1 MSLGEPQLLN
11 FNPYQISEISSIIKD
26 RLYSLVE
33 DPSDP
38 FGPPP
43 APTDNTPPPL
53 IQVPAIEL
61 CARKVAAS
69 MGDLRTALDVCLQ
82 AVELA
87 EREQKKKTAAAGV
100 LGEQK
105 VNTTAVTPAKEPEPK
120 VSIAHVVKVLNTVFG
135 SSGLQK
141 LKQLNLQQKIVMGV
155 FFIMLRSGKN
165 GKKEQFTL
173 GKVMQEAINAKCR
186 MNKLTPSL

>member
-87 EREQKKKTAAAGV
+87 EREQKKKTATAGV

-105 VNTTAVTPAKEPEPK
+105 VNTTAATPAKEPEPK

-173 GKVMQEAINAKCR
+173 GKVMQSMLNVE
-186 MNKLTPSL
+186 